1 MNSLHA
7 CGQSKDAKSTL
18 YGKGRLSICWKY
30 HGIVNIHYFGKFT
43 KVQGL
48 TFINAGMKTWL
59 KKKKQAWLFSAH
71 QMWILSINEKF
82 KLPKLNSR
90 KIIDVEKLNVY

>member
-59 KKKKQAWLFSAH
+59 KKKKTSLIIFST
-71 QMWILSINEKF
+71 
-82 KLPKLNSR
+82 P
-90 KIIDVEKLNVY
+90 NVDFEYQWEIQITQT